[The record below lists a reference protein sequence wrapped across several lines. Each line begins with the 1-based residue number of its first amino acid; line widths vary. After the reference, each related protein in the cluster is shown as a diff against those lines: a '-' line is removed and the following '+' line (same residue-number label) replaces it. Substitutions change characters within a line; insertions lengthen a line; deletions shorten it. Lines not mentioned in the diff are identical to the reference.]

1 MPSVYREGGFRFFIW
16 PNDHR
21 PPHVHAVN
29 ADGEVVIEI
38 LSLAVRSKREMK
50 LKDIADAVAIV
61 AKKKDLLMKEWG
73 KIHG

>member
-1 MPSVYREGGFRFFIW
+1 MPTVLRHGGFRFFMW

-29 ADGEVVIEI
+29 SDGEVVIEI
-38 LSLAVRSKREMK
+38 SSLAVRTRKQMK
-50 LKDIADAVAIV
+50 LTDIADAVAIV
-61 AKKKDLLMKEWG
+61 AEKKDLLMKEWG